1 MLSAYT
7 DREKVPIKIG
17 VIVGTIYVIFILTT
31 GFDDLEKNKIECDFG
46 CVQKEIILKG
56 YYKEYE

>member
-1 MLSAYT
+1 MLKAYT
-7 DREKVPIKIG
+7 DREKVAIKIG
-17 VIVGTIYVIFILTT
+17 VIVGTIYVISILAT
-31 GFDDLEKNKIECDFG
+31 GFSDIDIDKVECD